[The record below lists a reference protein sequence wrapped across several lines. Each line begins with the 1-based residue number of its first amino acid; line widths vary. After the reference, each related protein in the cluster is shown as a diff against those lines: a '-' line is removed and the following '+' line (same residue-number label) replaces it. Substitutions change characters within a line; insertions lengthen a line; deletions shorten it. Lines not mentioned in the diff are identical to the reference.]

1 MALCAATRAHQGLRL
16 RTRQSRELDMLVVTC
31 PVAIVTNASTLADRL
46 SFGCQVRGSMSSALD
61 QMANRPDFGFC
72 FFRSP
77 DFWPGVSMGV
87 SGFDFLAPGFFLAG
101 FRISPKKPRRESDS
115 RSGRP
120 ARRC

>member
-77 DFWPGVSMGV
+77 DFCI
-87 SGFDFLAPGFFLAG
+87 LAG
-101 FRISPKKPRRESDS
+101 CFH
-115 RSGRP
+115 G
-120 ARRC
+120 CFGF